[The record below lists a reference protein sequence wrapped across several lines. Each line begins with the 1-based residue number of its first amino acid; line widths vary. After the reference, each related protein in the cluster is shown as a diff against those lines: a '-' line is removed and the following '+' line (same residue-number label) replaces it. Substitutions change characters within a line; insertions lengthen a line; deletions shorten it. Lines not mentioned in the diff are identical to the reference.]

1 MLYEPRLVSVTEA
14 LLMWNKAA
22 VDLLGIFSFVS
33 LDALYEEVS
42 SFYVRVGELCSS
54 ALELSY

>member
-1 MLYEPRLVSVTEA
+1 MSVTEA
-14 LLMWNKAA
+14 LLTWNKAA

-54 ALELSY
+54 TLELSY